1 MIDIIIARYN
11 EDLNWMLESPFNN
24 FKYIVYNK
32 GDNDN
37 FCKENVKQIINISNL
52 GKCDHTYLYHI
63 VNNYYNLAEILVFFP
78 GSIQMP
84 EKKEKAVKILQY
96 IFVYKQAVFLGN
108 YCQNLPIHFHNFTLD
123 EWETSDLQNREKPI
137 HTILKQSHIR
147 PYQNWYKYYFGNLKI
162 VFTSAHGIFSISKL
176 DVRKY
181 NVSRYQNLL
190 NQLSFPNPEVGHYIE
205 RSWVAIFGPLIHT
218 KLIT

>member
-84 EKKEKAVKILQY
+84 EKK
-96 IFVYKQAVFLGN
+96 
-108 YCQNLPIHFHNFTLD
+108 
-123 EWETSDLQNREKPI
+123 
-137 HTILKQSHIR
+137 
-147 PYQNWYKYYFGNLKI
+147 
-162 VFTSAHGIFSISKL
+162 
-176 DVRKY
+176 RK
-181 NVSRYQNLL
+181 SC
-190 NQLSFPNPEVGHYIE
+190 
-205 RSWVAIFGPLIHT
+205 
-218 KLIT
+218 